1 LQLVH
6 VEILA
11 DIFHLSNCIGW
22 EPEAVNKGLYSD
34 SEEAT
39 SSMVGFLKK
48 DAILLAIFIIS
59 SYSRISHSFIRQ
71 PSRGQF
77 NTVRYT
83 ELPLKQRVSTSRL
96 LSSRDDSAP
105 ELPTLSKLESETIN
119 AGSYVTVFGVLPV
132 LSYFTFDAL
141 LLQITDFNLAAA
153 DRQIWIILLLLSKRL
168 YIYALALTTLDLAAK
183 RSVELPGSL
192 GKVIYVSC
200 IYFVFPFAPDRL
212 DSRKIF
218 HFD

>member
-1 LQLVH
+1 
-6 VEILA
+6 
-11 DIFHLSNCIGW
+11 
-22 EPEAVNKGLYSD
+22 
-34 SEEAT
+34 
-39 SSMVGFLKK
+39 MVGFLKK
-48 DAILLAIFIIS
+48 DAILLGIFIFS
-59 SYSRISHSFIRQ
+59 SYSRTSHSFIRR
-71 PSRGQF
+71 PSRDHF
-77 NTVRYT
+77 DNIRFT
-83 ELPLKQRVSTSRL
+83 ELPLKQRASTSRL

-119 AGSYVTVFGVLPV
+119 AGTYLTVFGILPV
-132 LSYFTFDAL
+132 VSYLTFDAL

-200 IYFVFPFAPDRL
+200 VCFVFPFAPDRFDTFPFRF
-212 DSRKIF
+212 DSIR
-218 HFD
+218 FDWGHSFSSCYVVLCYVMLCYFTCNLNID